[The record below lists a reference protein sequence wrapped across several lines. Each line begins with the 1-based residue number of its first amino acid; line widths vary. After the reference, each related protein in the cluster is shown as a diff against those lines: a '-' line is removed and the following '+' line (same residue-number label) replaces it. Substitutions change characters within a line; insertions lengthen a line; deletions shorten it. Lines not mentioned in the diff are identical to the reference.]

1 MTDSTTAA
9 GSWRELLG
17 REYLGA
23 TTVLAGGVALYA
35 INEFITISLLPSVIS
50 DIGGA
55 RLYAW
60 VTTVYLV
67 ASVIAA
73 TTVGALLMRFGPR
86 LAYLGSLLSFAVGT
100 AVCALAPSMA
110 IFLLGRMVQ
119 GLAGGVLAGLGY
131 AVISAALPEHLWTRA
146 AAVVSAMWGV
156 GTLVGPTSGGLFAQF
171 GLWRWGFAV
180 ILLLAVLMA
189 LLVPIALPA
198 RGANSGPPLGIPI
211 RSLGLLG
218 VAALVVSVAAIP
230 RNVALTVGLLVL
242 AMALVALFLIVDRRS
257 PARVLPR
264 KAFEP
269 GPLKWIYL
277 TMGILMAATMG
288 DMYAPLFGQRLGGLQ
303 PAAAGFLGA
312 ALSIGWVVGEIRSA
326 AIADRRIAA
335 RVVALA
341 PLVMAA
347 GLALAALAQRDGA
360 GPGLVAVWAIALG
373 ISGVGIGAA
382 WPHLSVWAMGSDDG
396 GSDDGG
402 SGDGAA
408 DDRGSIDRGSVDDTG
423 EQAIASAAINTVQL
437 MCAAFGAG
445 LAGVLVN
452 LRETPDASAARWV
465 FGVFAG
471 IAALGWFASSRAGRR
486 V

>member
-1 MTDSTTAA
+1 MTNTSAEI
-9 GSWRELLG
+9 GSWRELFG
-17 REYLGA
+17 REYFGA

-35 INEFITISLLPSVIS
+35 INEFITMSLLPSVVT

-73 TTVGALLMRFGPR
+73 TTVGSVLIRFGPR
-86 LAYLGSLLSFAVGT
+86 YSYLGALLSFAVGT

-110 IFLLGRMVQ
+110 VFLLGRMVQ

-156 GTLVGPTSGGLFAQF
+156 GTLIGPTSGGVFAQF

-180 ILLLAVLMA
+180 ILLFAVLMA

-198 RGANSGPPLGIPI
+198 RGETTASRVGIPF
-211 RSLGLLG
+211 RSLALLG
-218 VAALVVSVAAIP
+218 FAALVVSIAAIP
-230 RNVALTVGLLVL
+230 RNGAITVGLLVL
-242 AMALVALFLIVDRRS
+242 AMALVAVFLIVDQHS
-257 PARVLPR
+257 KARVLPR
-264 KAFEP
+264 RAFQP

-277 TMGILMAATMG
+277 TMGLLMAATMG

-312 ALSIGWVVGEIRSA
+312 ALSVGWVMGEIRSA
-326 AIADRRIAA
+326 SIANRRTAA
-335 RVVALA
+335 RVVAAA

-347 GLALAALAQRDGA
+347 GLGLAALAQRDGA
-360 GPGLVAVWAIALG
+360 GPGLVAVWALALG
-373 ISGVGIGAA
+373 ISGMGIGAA
-382 WPHLSVWAMGSDDG
+382 WPHLSVWAMGSDES
-396 GSDDGG
+396 GSDESG
-402 SGDGAA
+402 SDE
-408 DDRGSIDRGSVDDTG
+408 SGSVDDTG
-423 EQAIASAAINTVQL
+423 EQAVAAAAINTVQL

-445 LAGVLVN
+445 VAGVMVN
-452 LRETPDASAARWV
+452 VRETPDASAARWM
-465 FGVFAG
+465 FAVFACL
-471 IAALGWFASSRAGRR
+471 AAVGWFASSRAARKPG
-486 V
+486 